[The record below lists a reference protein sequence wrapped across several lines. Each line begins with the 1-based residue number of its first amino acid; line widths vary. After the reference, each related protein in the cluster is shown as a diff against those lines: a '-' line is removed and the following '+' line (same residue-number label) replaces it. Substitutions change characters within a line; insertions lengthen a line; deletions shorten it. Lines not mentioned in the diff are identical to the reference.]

1 MSRFDLTSVAQHQ
14 GLLFVEIERFCRD
27 NMPHLPIPWEFEDLN
42 RSELVHLT
50 ICLIADMFKL
60 ECLPL
65 HKTASV
71 RTIRLDEDAQD
82 VIETNNKLLRNAE
95 LQYNYLLKQL
105 NKLKK
110 GRKSYHDV
118 RDDIS
123 KLQNGFPDIR
133 VLLEDIKDNLSSLH
147 TSEKPLAKAKVAIV
161 DRVKTISDY
170 LGKSEQTLKSI
181 IDKLVKS
188 G

>member
-1 MSRFDLTSVAQHQ
+1 MTTVAQHQ
-14 GLLFVEIERFCRD
+14 GMLFVEIERFCRD

-50 ICLIADMFKL
+50 ICLIADLYKID
-60 ECLPL
+60 CPPL
-65 HKTASV
+65 HKTARV
-71 RTIRLDEDAQD
+71 RTIRLDDDAMD
-82 VIETNNKLLRNAE
+82 VIDTNNKLLRNAE

-105 NKLKK
+105 NKLKRGK
-110 GRKSYHDV
+110 KSYHDV

-123 KLQNGFPDIR
+123 ELKNGFPEIC

-147 TSEKPLAKAKVAIV
+147 TSEIPLAMAKVAIV
-161 DRVKTISDY
+161 DRVKTITDSLQKSDQ
-170 LGKSEQTLKSI
+170 GLKCI